1 MTEDVRQEPRRWIV
15 DFAQMTLEAARRYP
29 LALTVVESRVREQR
43 ESSGRDGY
51 RQRWWQFGEPRVG
64 LRTAIAELERSIVV
78 NRLGKRSLFAWK
90 GRGVVAGDLVNV
102 LAFDDDY
109 SMGVLT
115 SRAHGAWA
123 RSASSTLET
132 RFRYTPTS
140 VFETFVWPDPV
151 TDSGRAQVS
160 DSTRDLLSRRADICT
175 TEQIG
180 LTKLYNRVDDGAY
193 ADLVALHRR
202 LDEAVAAAY
211 GWPKSVAKT
220 IRSSSGACSH

>member
-1 MTEDVRQEPRRWIV
+1 M
-15 DFAQMTLEAARRYP
+15 
-29 LALTVVESRVREQR
+29 
-43 ESSGRDGY
+43 
-51 RQRWWQFGEPRVG
+51 G
-64 LRTAIAELERSIVV
+64 LRAAVADLSRSIVV
-78 NRLGKRSLFAWK
+78 AAHGKRVLFAWIEPWTLPSNATM
-90 GRGVVAGDLVNV
+90 VF
-102 LAFDDDY
+102 AFDDDY

-115 SRAHGAWA
+115 SQAHGAWA

-160 DSTRDLLSRRADICT
+160 DATRDLLSRRADICT

-211 GWPKSVAKT
+211 GWPKSVAQDDT
-220 IRSSSGACSH
+220 ELVRRLLALNADVAAGRRTYAPFPTP

>member
-1 MTEDVRQEPRRWIV
+1 M
-15 DFAQMTLEAARRYP
+15 
-29 LALTVVESRVREQR
+29 
-43 ESSGRDGY
+43 
-51 RQRWWQFGEPRVG
+51 G
-64 LRTAIAELERSIVV
+64 LRAAVADLSRSIVV
-78 NRLGKRSLFAWK
+78 AAHGKRVLFAWIEPWTLPSNATM
-90 GRGVVAGDLVNV
+90 VF
-102 LAFDDDY
+102 AFDDDY

-123 RSASSTLET
+123 RSASSTLKAD
-132 RFRYTPTS
+132 FRYTPTS

-160 DSTRDLLSRRADICT
+160 DATRDLLSRRADICT

-211 GWPKSVAKT
+211 GWPKSVAQDDT
-220 IRSSSGACSH
+220 ELVRRLLALNADVAAGRGTYAPFPTF